1 MISFVTFQEKK
12 KRDKDEIGIGENSMN
27 FGMGMAMD
35 VDAVESAS
43 SAMLAATS
51 KVLALSEIGMASPSS
66 QSQFEIEI
74 GPISSVVP
82 AGGSLVE
89 EPFEEIK
96 PLVPTLYKQ
105 KPAEKQPFQKLLD
118 HLLRVCYFKN
128 YSFDAGH
135 NKLSNNLIY
144 IAKCIVIAK
153 EGPAIF
159 FRLASNRQN
168 CSRIFNYN

>member
-1 MISFVTFQEKK
+1 MIYFVTFQEKK

-105 KPAEKQPFQKLLD
+105 KPGEKQPFQKLLD
-118 HLLRVCYFKN
+118 HLLRVRYF
-128 YSFDAGH
+128 
-135 NKLSNNLIY
+135 
-144 IAKCIVIAK
+144 
-153 EGPAIF
+153 
-159 FRLASNRQN
+159 
-168 CSRIFNYN
+168 